1 MFNTEHFV
9 AIRDTNNDNAMR
21 FHAALALTSNDEERR
36 DLQIEIADAR
46 GRAKFATA
54 CLAYEAKL
62 APYALDLLEVLR
74 VAVVNANPDAQWVKE
89 ANALIKELAE
99 PLGYGSAV
107 RDAKRGV
114 NRS

>member
-1 MFNTEHFV
+1 MFNTEHYV
-9 AIRDTNNDNAMR
+9 AIRDTNNATALR
-21 FHAALALTSNDEERR
+21 CYRELALTSNAEEQR
-36 DLQIEIADAR
+36 DLRFERDDAL

-62 APYALDLLEVLR
+62 ASYGLDLLECLR
-74 VAVVNANPDAQWVKE
+74 KAAIYPSSGAAWLAE
-89 ANALIKELAE
+89 ANALIKELGE